1 MKIFTNPNYNFVKW
15 RWHAIAFS
23 WMLIAAGLLTIWQKG
38 LPLGVEF
45 SGGSIVIV
53 RFDTVPDVGRVRAAL
68 DRAMPGTGQNSIVQR
83 YGDASLNQLMI
94 RVPSSGTSRSIRPFL
109 VEPGTT

>member
-1 MKIFTNPNYNFVKW
+1 MPIFHNPTYNFVKW

-23 WMLIAAGLLTIWQKG
+23 WVLITAGLLTIWQRG

-53 RFDTVPDVGRVRAAL
+53 RFDKTPDVGQVRGAL

-83 YGDASLNQLMI
+83 YGDAALNQLMI
-94 RVPSSGTSRSIRPFL
+94 RVPSVGAESG
-109 VEPGTT
+109 

>member
-15 RWHAIAFS
+15 RWHAIALS
-23 WMLIAAGLLTIWQKG
+23 WVVILAGLLTIWQKG

-53 RFDTVPDVGRVRAAL
+53 KMDKAPNVAQVRAAL
-68 DRAMPGTGQNSIVQR
+68 ERAMPGTGQNSIVQR
-83 YGDASLNQLMI
+83 
-94 RVPSSGTSRSIRPFL
+94 
-109 VEPGTT
+109 